1 MTEIIKIFLE
11 NEMDLILAQQ
21 RSMKLAEFTGLS
33 LSAQTSFGTAVSE
46 VCRHVLDRN
55 NAITL
60 VLGIQDDKDFNALAA
75 KITHNKKNITQHD
88 EAILFATRLVDK
100 VMLNTVR
107 NNTLVELYERLPPR
121 QRFGLDQFD
130 EWRYYFRNQAP
141 ISPYEEVKQ
150 KNIQLKELTI
160 KLAQSEQQYK
170 TLAESLPLGIFTTND
185 KGELVYGNKWFN
197 DFAGQQ
203 MKDVQDSNWSSL
215 VHNED
220 LSAIQN
226 HNKGSNEDP
235 YTSEYRL
242 KNKNGDYVW
251 HIGQT
256 VPVVYGETT
265 DRYHIGYFADINA
278 QKLVE
283 QTLKD
288 NKELKEAQK
297 ELARYQAELEQHI
310 AELNQSNFE
319 LAQFAYVTSHDL
331 QEPLRKLMLYNDT
344 LQHKFLSNIQ
354 PEVQYIM
361 SRMTECCA
369 RMRALIA
376 DLLSFSKIRKDD
388 LHMEKVDLNTVIKS
402 VLENLDQA
410 IEDKK
415 ARITVDKL
423 PLIEAS
429 ARHLAQLFENLIG
442 NSLKYARPGIE
453 PVISLSVVPNTGNNL
468 VLKLTDNGIGFENE
482 FAERIFGLFQR
493 LHNKN
498 EYDGTGI
505 GLALC
510 RKITDLHNGSINA
523 EGVPGIGATFTVT
536 LPLARQK

>member
-21 RSMKLAEFTGLS
+21 RSMKLAEFVGLS

-46 VCRHVLDRN
+46 VCRHVLDKN

-60 VLGIQDDKDFNALAA
+60 LLGIQDSKDTNALVA
-75 KITHNKKNITQHD
+75 KITHNKKNVTPQD
-88 EAILFATRLVDK
+88 EAILFATRLADNV
-100 VMLNTVR
+100 VLNNAR
-107 NNTLVELYERLPPR
+107 NTFSIELYERLPPR

-141 ISPYEEVKQ
+141 LSPYEEVKQ
-150 KNIQLKELTI
+150 KNIQLKELTL

-185 KGELVYGNKWFN
+185 KGELLYANKWFN
-197 DFAGQQ
+197 EFAGQQ
-203 MKDVQDSNWSSL
+203 MKDVKQSNWSSL

-220 LSAIQN
+220 ISAIQN
-226 HNKGSNEDP
+226 HNNGENNVP
-235 YTSEYRL
+235 HTSEYRL
-242 KNKNGDYVW
+242 KNKSGDYVW

-256 VPVVYGETT
+256 VPVEYGETT

-288 NKELKEAQK
+288 NKELQDAQK

-344 LQHKFLSNIQ
+344 LQHKFLTNIQ
-354 PEVQYIM
+354 PEVRYIM
-361 SRMTECCA
+361 GRMTECCA

-376 DLLSFSKIRKDD
+376 DLLSFSKIRKED
-388 LHMEKVDLNTVIKS
+388 LYMEQVDLNAIVKT

-410 IEDKK
+410 TDDKK

-423 PLIEAS
+423 PVIEAS
-429 ARHLAQLFENLIG
+429 ARHLAQLFENLVS

-453 PVISLSVVPNTGNNL
+453 PVISLSVMQTTGNNV

-482 FAERIFGLFQR
+482 FADRIFGLFQR

-498 EYDGTGI
+498 EYEGTGI

-510 RKITDLHNGSINA
+510 RKITDLHNGSIYA
-523 EGVPGIGATFTVT
+523 EGVPGVGATFTVT
-536 LPLARQK
+536 LPMARQK

>member
-1 MTEIIKIFLE
+1 MTEIVKIFLE

-46 VCRHVLDRN
+46 VCRHVLDKN
-55 NAITL
+55 SLVTL
-60 VLGIQDDKDFNALAA
+60 VWGLHDGKDMYALAA
-75 KITHNKKNITQHD
+75 RIVHTKNNVSQQD
-88 EAILFATRLVDK
+88 EAILYAGRLADK
-100 VMLNTVR
+100 VVVNNSR
-107 NNTLVELYERLPPR
+107 NNVSVELYERLSPR
-121 QRFGLDQFD
+121 QKFGLEQFD

-141 ISPYEEVKQ
+141 LSPYEEVKQ
-150 KNIQLKELTI
+150 KNIQLQELTL
-160 KLAQSEQQYK
+160 KLAQSEKQYK

-185 KGELVYGNKWFN
+185 KGELVYANKWFN
-197 DFAGQQ
+197 EFAGQQ
-203 MKDVQDSNWSSL
+203 MKDVKESNWSSL
-215 VHNED
+215 VHDED
-220 LSAIQN
+220 INAIQT
-226 HNKGSNEDP
+226 HNNTGNNSP
-235 YTSEYRL
+235 HTSEYRL
-242 KNKNGDYVW
+242 KNKSGDYVW

-256 VPVVYGETT
+256 VPVEYGETT

-310 AELNQSNFE
+310 AELNQTNFE

-344 LQHKFLSNIQ
+344 LQHKFLNNTQ

-361 SRMTECCA
+361 GRMTECCA

-376 DLLSFSKIRKDD
+376 DLLSFSKIRKED
-388 LHMEKVDLNTVIKS
+388 LYMEQVDLNAVVKT

-410 IEDKK
+410 TEDKK

-423 PLIEAS
+423 PVIEAS
-429 ARHLAQLFENLIG
+429 SRHLAQLFENLIS
-442 NSLKYARPGIE
+442 NSLKYAKPGGE
-453 PVISLSVVPNTGNNL
+453 PTISLNVIQTTGNNL
-468 VLKLTDNGIGFENE
+468 VLRLTDNGIGFENE
-482 FAERIFGLFQR
+482 YADKIFGLFQR

-498 EYDGTGI
+498 EYEGTGI

-510 RKITDLHNGSINA
+510 RKITDLHNGSIYA
-523 EGVPGIGATFTVT
+523 EGVPGVGATFTVT